1 MLLNANTMKNSGQES
16 ESGAPKKD
24 NTEIS
29 DSGSLSHEYMQKGSV
44 LIGN

>member
-24 NTEIS
+24 IGEVS
-29 DSGSLSHEYMQKGSV
+29 DSREANSE
-44 LIGN
+44 ND